1 MGSYSDYYFLIL
13 SLWYFI
19 FDIWSIIMIFRYSRI
34 YSSNDIKY
42 FSFQWSMHAKAW
54 FDYRQLMELVS
65 FCLAI
70 FLWHFQSSISIFR
83 IKSLQV
89 FSKSIYC
96 VQKLNNCDKIVN
108 VQYYNAVKCHTL
120 LCFAN
125 VTPTS
130 YSPFP
135 LLGATFYDTKHKTLI
150 W

>member
-13 SLWYFI
+13 SLWYLAI
-19 FDIWSIIMIFRYSRI
+19 VSMSIIMIFRYSRI
-34 YSSNDIKY
+34 YSSNDMKY

-54 FDYRQLMELVS
+54 FDYRQLVELVS

-70 FLWHFQSSISIFR
+70 FLWHFHFQSSISIFR

-120 LCFAN
+120 FRKCYTNKLF
-125 VTPTS
+125 T
-130 YSPFP
+130 FP
-135 LLGATFYDTKHKTLI
+135 SSRGYILRH
-150 W
+150 